1 MGCGASSAVQ
11 AADIPTPLPS
21 FEGKAA
27 PSVGTG
33 ASPASTPPSSAESDG
48 EEAGALPL
56 PPGATAADPGE
67 PVVTTSWTDD
77 GAARYRPSHPGSQQP
92 RLRWAATPPRPLR
105 HPQKLRLCPDPFAL
119 RASFHG
125 DSAQN

>member
-1 MGCGASSAVQ
+1 MQ

-77 GAARYRPSHPGSQQP
+77 GAARYGRPTQAASSPVCVD
-92 RLRWAATPPRPLR
+92 RLRPPRPLR
-105 HPQKLRLCPDPFAL
+105 RPRKLRLCPDPFAL
-119 RASFHG
+119 HASFHG

>member
-77 GAARYRPSHPGSQQP
+77 GAARYTAVPPRQLASQP
-92 RLRWAATPPRPLR
+92 R
-105 HPQKLRLCPDPFAL
+105 
-119 RASFHG
+119 
-125 DSAQN
+125 

>member
-48 EEAGALPL
+48 EEAVTVPLTEKGCFIQLTKPREWALVLRRRLVQRLPHTGIGRKQAPDSDPL
-56 PPGATAADPGE
+56 PQHEAGL
-67 PVVTTSWTDD
+67 W
-77 GAARYRPSHPGSQQP
+77 
-92 RLRWAATPPRPLR
+92 RLRDVR
-105 HPQKLRLCPDPFAL
+105 HHL
-119 RASFHG
+119 
-125 DSAQN
+125 

>member
-56 PPGATAADPGE
+56 PPGATAADPCE

-77 GAARYRPSHPGSQQP
+77 GAARYGRPTQ
-92 RLRWAATPPRPLR
+92 AAGIPTPL
-105 HPQKLRLCPDPFAL
+105 KAAND
-119 RASFHG
+119 G
-125 DSAQN
+125 